1 MQGSRNH
8 LYSKQSVADNLRR
21 LGLQEL
27 ADKALRELP
36 DDVDPDQIS
45 NWGMRY
51 GVTKDDLISQM
62 GGSP

>member
-8 LYSKQSVADNLRR
+8 LYSKQSVADKLRH
-21 LGLQEL
+21 LGFQEL

-36 DDVDPDQIS
+36 DRVDLDQIS
-45 NWGMRY
+45 NWGIRY
-51 GVTKDDLISQM
+51 GVTKDDLISRM